1 MTHIYFISGRLETCK
16 DFAPNCDEV
25 IKNEGG
31 CGDEYVQY
39 GCKKSCKLCAEGKED
54 DNMSDINISHQK
66 LKVFF
71 SFQTFIQV

>member
-54 DNMSDINISHQK
+54 DNMSDINILISNIYTSIIS
-66 LKVFF
+66 LFV
-71 SFQTFIQV
+71 VG